1 MYLNFN
7 EEKMNTLLL
16 LLSLSII
23 PFTLCVPNP
32 SRLLAGSSPSPVLDI
47 NGDKVQAGPNYFI
60 LPVIRGRG
68 GGLYPSNVKQNNTCP
83 RDIIQEAAEVQEGLP
98 VVFTRVDAK
107 KGAVSLSTDLNVR
120 FFTPTIC
127 ARETIWKLGP
137 YDEELKQYFVV
148 TGGVEGNPGP
158 QTVSNWFKIEKFKKD
173 YKFVFCPSVCNFRKV
188 ICKNVGIFSKDGVR
202 FLALSDTPFRVMF
215 KKTF

>member
-1 MYLNFN
+1 M
-7 EEKMNTLLL
+7 KTLLL

-23 PFTLCVPNP
+23 PFTLCVPNYP
-32 SRLLAGSSPSPVLDI
+32 SRLLLASSSSPSPVLDI

-68 GGLYPSNVKQNNTCP
+68 GGLYPSNVKQNNKCP
-83 RDIIQEAAEVQEGLP
+83 RDIIQETDEVQQGLP

-107 KGAVSLSTDLNVR
+107 KGVVRVSTDLNVR

-127 ARETIWKLGP
+127 ARETIWKIGE
-137 YDEELKQYFVV
+137 YDDKLKQYFVV
-148 TGGVEGNPGP
+148 TGGVEGNPGQ
-158 QTVSNWFKIEKFKKD
+158 QTVANWFKIEKFGSD
-173 YKFVFCPSVCNFRKV
+173 YKFVYCPSVCKFCKV
-188 ICKNVGIFSKDGVR
+188 ICKDVGIFTKDGVR
-202 FLALSDTPFRVMF
+202 FLALSDTPFKVMF

>member
-1 MYLNFN
+1 
-7 EEKMNTLLL
+7 MNTLLG

-23 PFTLCVPNP
+23 PFTLCVTNP
-32 SRLLAGSSPSPVLDI
+32 SRILLASSSPSPVLDI

-60 LPVIRGRG
+60 LPVIRGSG

-83 RDIIQEAAEVQEGLP
+83 RDIIQEASEVQEGLP

-107 KGAVSLSTDLNVR
+107 KGVVRVSTDVNVR

-127 ARETIWKLGP
+127 ARETIWKLGA
-137 YDEELKQYFVV
+137 YDEKLKQYFVV

-158 QTVSNWFKIEKFKKD
+158 QTVGNWFKIEKFESD
-173 YKFVFCPSVCNFRKV
+173 YKFVFCPSVCKFCKV
-188 ICKNVGIFSKDGVR
+188 ICKDVGIFNKDGVR
-202 FLALSDTPFRVMF
+202 FLALSDTPFKVMF